1 MAQEID
7 ARYARHQQRLARSS
21 QAQVL
26 RFWDQLDSAER
37 TALLDDLD
45 AVDLDLVDG
54 LIDSHVRGEASQAVP
69 DAIEPPEVFPVEPD
83 INRVGRYADALKRGV
98 SFIRTGKVAALT
110 VAGGQG
116 TRLGFDGPKGAYA
129 ISPVKGKSLFE
140 LFAEGIAGMQART
153 GGCIPWYI
161 MTSPGNHD
169 ATCAFFDQHNYFGL
183 DRDTV
188 MLFRQGVM
196 PALTRTGEMLLD
208 QPHRLAL
215 SPDGHG
221 GTLRALAAT
230 GALADMATRGV
241 EFISYFQV
249 DNPLVKPID
258 PLFIGLVQLEGAEM
272 GAKVI
277 PKNDDFEKVGIV
289 AQVAGS
295 TRVIEYT
302 DLPDAL
308 ATARDEQGRRRYD
321 AGNIAVH
328 VFRRGF
334 VERLTGSTDGVALPW
349 HRAVK
354 KVPFVDDAGVR
365 VEPDEPN
372 AIKLETFVFDALPLA
387 KKAVVLETR
396 RAEEFSPVK
405 NAAGTDS
412 AETSRRD
419 MIRRAADWLENSGGV
434 VPRRPDGEPDAI
446 IEVSPLLA
454 LDATHLRERLG
465 ERPTVE
471 RGASLYLEP

>member
-1 MAQEID
+1 M
-7 ARYARHQQRLARSS
+7 
-21 QAQVL
+21 
-26 RFWDQLDSAER
+26 
-37 TALLDDLD
+37 
-45 AVDLDLVDG
+45 
-54 LIDSHVRGEASQAVP
+54 
-69 DAIEPPEVFPVEPD
+69 
-83 INRVGRYADALKRGV
+83 
-98 SFIRTGKVAALT
+98 
-110 VAGGQG
+110 
-116 TRLGFDGPKGAYA
+116 
-129 ISPVKGKSLFE
+129 
-140 LFAEGIAGMQART
+140 
-153 GGCIPWYI
+153 
-161 MTSPGNHD
+161 
-169 ATCAFFDQHNYFGL
+169 
-183 DRDTV
+183 
-188 MLFRQGVM
+188 
-196 PALTRTGEMLLD
+196 
-208 QPHRLAL
+208 
-215 SPDGHG
+215 
-221 GTLRALAAT
+221 
-230 GALADMATRGV
+230 
-241 EFISYFQV
+241 
-249 DNPLVKPID
+249 
-258 PLFIGLVQLEGAEM
+258 
-272 GAKVI
+272 
-277 PKNDDFEKVGIV
+277 
-289 AQVAGS
+289 
-295 TRVIEYT
+295 
-302 DLPDAL
+302 
-308 ATARDEQGRRRYD
+308 
-321 AGNIAVH
+321 H

>member
-7 ARYARHQQRLARSS
+7 ARYARAQQRLARSS

-26 RFWDQLDSAER
+26 RFWDRLDSAQR
-37 TALLDDLD
+37 AALLDDLD

-54 LIDSHVRGEASQAVP
+54 LIDSHVRSEAPQTVP
-69 DAIEPPEVFPVEPD
+69 DAIEPPETFPAEPD
-83 INRVGRYADALKRGV
+83 IDRVGRYADALKRGV

-129 ISPVKGKSLFE
+129 ISPVKGKSLFQ

-153 GGCIPWYI
+153 GGRIPWYI
-161 MTSPGNHD
+161 MTSPDNHD
-169 ATCAFFDQHNYFGL
+169 ATCAFFDKHGYFGL
-183 DRDTV
+183 DRDAV

-196 PALTRTGEMLLD
+196 PALSRTGEILLD

-230 GALADMATRGV
+230 GALADMAARGV

-277 PKNDDFEKVGIV
+277 PKIDDFEKVGIV

-295 TRVIEYT
+295 TRVVEYS
-302 DLPDAL
+302 DRPVAL

-334 VERLTGSTDGVALPW
+334 VERLPGRTEGHA
-349 HRAVK
+349 
-354 KVPFVDDAGVR
+354 
-365 VEPDEPN
+365 
-372 AIKLETFVFDALPLA
+372 
-387 KKAVVLETR
+387 
-396 RAEEFSPVK
+396 
-405 NAAGTDS
+405 
-412 AETSRRD
+412 
-419 MIRRAADWLENSGGV
+419 
-434 VPRRPDGEPDAI
+434 
-446 IEVSPLLA
+446 
-454 LDATHLRERLG
+454 
-465 ERPTVE
+465 
-471 RGASLYLEP
+471 